1 MFKISVFLFCREP
14 ANLSYQT
21 TFRIDRELVEMIL
34 LLLLKTPKEKEVSR
48 IVTDFP
54 IVMTNANA
62 ASHISSRAEVMLI
75 TEI

>member
-1 MFKISVFLFCREP
+1 MFKISVFSFCPEP

-21 TFRIDRELVEMIL
+21 TFRIDWELVEMVL

-54 IVMTNANA
+54 IVMTNA

-75 TEI
+75 TEM